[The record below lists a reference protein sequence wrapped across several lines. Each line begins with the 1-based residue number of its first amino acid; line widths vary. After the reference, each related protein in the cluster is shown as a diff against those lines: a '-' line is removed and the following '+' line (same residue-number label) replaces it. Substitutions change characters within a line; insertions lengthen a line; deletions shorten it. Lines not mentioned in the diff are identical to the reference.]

1 METEK
6 TVIAE
11 DAALKELEVIQ
22 EIFDVVYDE
31 SDKAK
36 ILPAIMAGRFIT
48 DAANETVMYTFTK
61 PVGQKNGEQRDS
73 ILFKT
78 PTFNDIKYINKGYVF
93 KVNDDGSYMMDM
105 TMLYETAQR
114 AVIKLSGWPLG
125 LVDRISRKDMRVFL
139 GLMSFLD

>member
-1 METEK
+1 MET
-6 TVIAE
+6 VIDKETA
-11 DAALKELEVIQ
+11 ELELLIIQ

-31 SDKAK
+31 SDKEK
-36 ILPAIMAGRFIT
+36 ILPAIQAGRFT
-48 DAANETVMYTFTK
+48 SDEAAETVTYNFQK
-61 PVGQKNGEQRDS
+61 PVGQKNGEAKES
-73 ILFKT
+73 ITFHT

-93 KVNDDGSYMMDM
+93 KVDKEGMTIMDM
-105 TMLYETAQR
+105 TMLYDTAQR

>member
-1 METEK
+1 ME

-11 DAALKELEVIQ
+11 DQAIKELEIIQ

-31 SDKAK
+31 SDRAK

-48 DAANETVMYTFTK
+48 DEAAETVLYNLIKPIERKDGKPGDTITFK
-61 PVGQKNGEQRDS
+61 A
-73 ILFKT
+73 

-93 KVNDDGSYMMDM
+93 KVDSAGNTIMDM
-105 TMLYETAQR
+105 TMLYDTCQR